1 MSHHDMEDLNRRYAI
16 TDQLAFE
23 SGPGGVTLAKITNPH
38 AEATVALHGGHVL
51 SFFPRGH
58 EPVLWASKQSRFEI
72 GKAIRGGIPVCWPWF
87 ADHPTDGDKPAHGFA
102 RTALWSV
109 TESEALKDGRT
120 RLGLVISDNNDTRT
134 LWPYLFRL
142 EIDVTVGTMLQVEL
156 VATNTGKEV
165 FTCGG
170 ALHSYFHVSSISNV
184 VIKGLEGC
192 SYIDKV
198 DDSRRRVQEGPV
210 TIDGETDRIYLETLT
225 GLCRRLIADSG
236 DNDLEAALV
245 AKGLRS
251 MTDGLCLDWLTNP
264 RATSRAEARRICLQ
278 ALRTSFPRHFPLA
291 SPGRGAGDLRRSEA
305 AA

>member
-1 MSHHDMEDLNRRYAI
+1 MSHHDLEDLNRRYAI

-23 SGPGGVTLAKITNPH
+23 SGPGGFTLAKIRNLQ

-51 SFFPRGH
+51 SFSPRAH
-58 EPVLWASKQSRFEI
+58 EPVLWVSKLSRFET

-210 TIDGETDRIYLETLT
+210 TINGETDRIYLETDGDCLIEDN
-225 GLCRRLIADSG
+225 GLQ
-236 DNDLEAALV
+236 
-245 AKGLRS
+245 
-251 MTDGLCLDWLTNP
+251 
-264 RATSRAEARRICLQ
+264 RRIGIAKSGSRTTVVWNPWVDKARAMKDFGDQEYHSMVCVETANAAEDLITVAPGEAHRLQ
-278 ALRTSFPRHFPLA
+278 SIISVESLTR
-291 SPGRGAGDLRRSEA
+291 
-305 AA
+305 

>member
-1 MSHHDMEDLNRRYAI
+1 
-16 TDQLAFE
+16 
-23 SGPGGVTLAKITNPH
+23 
-38 AEATVALHGGHVL
+38 LHGGHVL

-58 EPVLWASKQSRFEI
+58 EPVLWVSKQSRFET

-87 ADHPTDGDKPAHGFA
+87 ADHPTGGDIPAHGFV
-102 RTALWSV
+102 RTALWTV

-142 EIDVTVGTMLQVEL
+142 EIDVTVGTMLKVEL
-156 VATNTGKEV
+156 IATNTGKEA

-198 DDSRRRVQEGPV
+198 DESRRGVQEGSV
-210 TIDGETDRIYLETLT
+210 TIDGETDRIYLEIDGDCLIEDNGLQRRIGIAKSGSRTTVVWNPWVDKARAMKDFGDQEYHSMVCVETANAAEDLITVAPGEAHRLQSIISVESLT
-225 GLCRRLIADSG
+225 G
-236 DNDLEAALV
+236 
-245 AKGLRS
+245 
-251 MTDGLCLDWLTNP
+251 
-264 RATSRAEARRICLQ
+264 
-278 ALRTSFPRHFPLA
+278 
-291 SPGRGAGDLRRSEA
+291 
-305 AA
+305 